1 MTLRLRERLLPLIKV
16 DDVLKRGNYAESV
29 GDNDDEL
36 NRRNDW
42 YILVLRAGAE
52 NYGLIVDELYE
63 SEEIV
68 VKPLPQFLKGI
79 ECFAGTTILGD
90 GSVTMILDPSGIAA
104 RAGLRFASAG
114 AAEALS
120 PDVAKRVMSTK
131 RSVILFAGSPTEQ
144 YIVPQELVLRLERV
158 QRATMQQAGGKD
170 YICYRGVGLPLVRLE
185 TLLPVKGVPDL
196 TDDVYLLI
204 PRMIQGRTVEP
215 VAAILVWKIVDALDL
230 ELSLQESLFEGP
242 GIKGSTLVDGVY
254 TTMLDPVELVNVA
267 LSRKERAA

>member
-1 MTLRLRERLLPLIKV
+1 
-16 DDVLKRGNYAESV
+16 
-29 GDNDDEL
+29 
-36 NRRNDW
+36 
-42 YILVLRAGAE
+42 
-52 NYGLIVDELYE
+52 
-63 SEEIV
+63 
-68 VKPLPQFLKGI
+68 
-79 ECFAGTTILGD
+79 
-90 GSVTMILDPSGIAA
+90 
-104 RAGLRFASAG
+104 
-114 AAEALS
+114 
-120 PDVAKRVMSTK
+120 MSTK